1 MESNTI
7 LFSPSEGSSVI
18 KDESQ
23 DHIEE
28 ALDLNSDD
36 SNDTSDEEEPSS
48 AGE

>member
-1 MESNTI
+1 M
-7 LFSPSEGSSVI
+7 LFGPSEGSSVI

-36 SNDTSDEEEPSS
+36 SNDDTSDEEEPNS